1 MNFIKGGVNMDIFPD
16 MRDFTE
22 EEQRKFEE
30 ACWNDVD
37 NDNLC
42 SGCSYEQEDQEF
54 KSCSTCI
61 QWVDGYLTATNFK
74 NKYLECFGD
83 KA

>member
-1 MNFIKGGVNMDIFPD
+1 LDIFSD

-22 EEQRKFEE
+22 DEQKRFEE
-30 ACWNDVD
+30 ALND
-37 NDNLC
+37 DNLC
-42 SGCSYEQEDQEF
+42 SGCSYEREPQEHR
-54 KSCSTCI
+54 SCSTCI